1 MKRYKSKY
9 NQRVSRKTPK
19 VVRIQPNGI
28 HL

>member
-1 MKRYKSKY
+1 MKRYKNKY
-9 NQRVSRKTPK
+9 KQKVSRKTPQ